1 MKITKAQQ
9 RVYDE
14 LVSNVTEARESGS
27 FDAWFAKAH
36 KGMNPNYK
44 EMCRGSYENLLHGVC
59 SIYKAKDETLKKL
72 ESLGLIKIV
81 NLKTNLIQLI
91 ERRN

>member
-1 MKITKAQQ
+1 MKLTKVQQ

-14 LVSNVTEARESGS
+14 LVSNVTEAKECGS
-27 FDAWFAKAH
+27 FDEWFSKAC
-36 KGMNPNYK
+36 KGINPKYK
-44 EMCRGSYENLLHGVC
+44 DMCKGAYENLLHGIC
-59 SIYKAKDETLKKL
+59 SIDNAKVETLKKL

-91 ERRN
+91 ERK